1 MMFEELPKCNK
12 IETYN
17 PYAGQNIPPLDR
29 LKIMGEDDF
38 EDLVLEW
45 ANGYIKNK
53 YIKVSRMAGSGDK
66 GRDIVAYYENRKY
79 DIYQCKH
86 YEKTLSPSNYWVEF
100 GKLCYYTY
108 NKSYNIPRKYYIV
121 ASNGIGQKLRDL
133 IDNPKSINE
142 ELIKQWDSHCKN
154 GITKKE
160 SIVLE
165 GNLLEYI
172 KNFDFSIVDDLP
184 PLSLIEQYSQTAY
197 YKFRFGGGIKKR
209 VKPKIPEDISNEEQE
224 LNYIKELFKVYSHQ
238 SRQNIINIYQLQN
251 NNKLYRHLLRQ
262 REDFYM
268 AQALKRFSRD
278 EYLDTEPYKEIRDEV
293 FKGIIDCC
301 EEEYNDYYKKVNN
314 VLSLARSITLESM
327 QFGVIAPSEKV
338 GMCHDLVNDSEIS
351 WVENDE

>member
-1 MMFEELPKCNK
+1 MIFEELPKCK
-12 IETYN
+12 KVEIYN
-17 PYAGQNIPPLDR
+17 PYMGQNIPPLDR

-66 GRDIVAYYENRKY
+66 GRDIVAYYEDRKY

-121 ASNGIGQKLRDL
+121 ASNGIGQSLRDY
-133 IDNPKSINE
+133 IDDPTSINK
-142 ELIKQWDSHCKN
+142 ELINQWNKYCKN
-154 GITKKE
+154 CITKKE
-160 SIVLE
+160 AVLLDGE
-165 GNLLEYI
+165 FLKYVR
-172 KNFDFSIVDDLP
+172 KFDFSIIDDLP
-184 PLSLIEQYSQTAY
+184 PIKLIEQYAETAY

-209 VKPKIPEDISNEEQE
+209 VKPNIPEKISNEEQE
-224 LNYIKELFKVYSHQ
+224 LNYIKELYRVYSYEVGQ
-238 SRQNIINIYQLQN
+238 EILNINQLQSN
-251 NNKLYRHLLRQ
+251 SKLYSHLVRQ

-278 EYLDTEPYKEIRDEV
+278 EYLDTEPYNDVRKEI
-293 FKGIIDCC
+293 FKGIIDYC
-301 EEEYNDYYKKVNN
+301 EDEHENYFKKVKGTLN
-314 VLSLARSITLESM
+314 LARSIVLESM
-327 QFGVIAPSEKV
+327 ELGVILPSEKV
-338 GMCHDLVNDSEIS
+338 GICHDLVNDSEIS
-351 WVENDE
+351 WVESYE

>member
-1 MMFEELPKCNK
+1 MNIEELPKCKK
-12 IETYN
+12 IEVYN
-17 PYAGQNIPPLDR
+17 PYIGKNIPPLDR

-66 GRDIVAYYENRKY
+66 GRDIVAYYEDRKY

-108 NKSYNIPRKYYIV
+108 NNSYNIPRKYYIV
-121 ASNGIGQKLRDL
+121 ASNGIGQSLRDY
-133 IDNPKSINE
+133 IDNPTRIND
-142 ELIKQWDSHCKN
+142 ELIVQWDKHCKN

-165 GNLLEYI
+165 GDFLEYV
-172 KNFDFSIVDDLP
+172 KSFDFSIVDDLP
-184 PLSLIEQYSQTAY
+184 QTSLIEQYSQTAY

-209 VKPKIPEDISNEEQE
+209 EKPNIPGEISSEEQE
-224 LNYIKELFKVYSHQ
+224 LNYIKELYKVYSLEIGQDVLEVEHL
-238 SRQNIINIYQLQN
+238 RG
-251 NNKLYRHLLRQ
+251 NNKFYDHLFRQ
-262 REDFYM
+262 REDFYV

-278 EYLDTEPYKEIRDEV
+278 EYLDTEPYIEV
-293 FKGIIDCC
+293 RNQIFKGIIDFC
-301 EEEYNDYYKKVNN
+301 EDDHKSYYKKVNTT
-314 VLSLARSITLESM
+314 LAMARGIILESM
-327 QFGVIAPSEKV
+327 EFGIVSPNEKV
-338 GMCHDLVNDSEIS
+338 GMCHDLVNDNEIS
-351 WVENDE
+351 WVESDE